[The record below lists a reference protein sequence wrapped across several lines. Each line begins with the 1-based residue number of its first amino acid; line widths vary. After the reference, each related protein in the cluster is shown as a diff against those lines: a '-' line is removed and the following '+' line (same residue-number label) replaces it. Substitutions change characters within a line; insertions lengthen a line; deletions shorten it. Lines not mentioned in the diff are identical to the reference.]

1 MILYFYKFI
10 LWRIILK
17 KKRIIIAIIVIV
29 CILALITFLVWK
41 NIEKSNN
48 ELKAV
53 NNFKIVTSFYPIY
66 IIAENI
72 TNGAENVELSNMA
85 EVNGG
90 CLHDY
95 TLSTNDVK
103 KVENADVFVQN
114 GEGIENFTDKILEI
128 YSNVKIIN
136 SSEGIENIIQDGE
149 EVNGHI
155 WTSIDNYITQVK
167 NIAHNLSEYNKENS
181 DIYQNNANEY
191 IAKLEEIKENYN
203 TELSNLSGQKA
214 ICLNEAF
221 AYLGKDLNLDMIMVE
236 TNHEESTLSADTL
249 KEIIEQSNENDIK
262 IILIGDGDNTKNA
275 KTIASE
281 TNANIFQLKT
291 GLGGDYSLDSYLN
304 DLNYNLE
311 VLKSIK

>member
-1 MILYFYKFI
+1 M
-10 LWRIILK
+10 K

-48 ELKAV
+48 ELEAV

>member
-10 LWRIILK
+10 LWRIILN

-48 ELKAV
+48 ELEAN

-72 TNGAENVELSNMA
+72 TNGAENIELSNMA

-128 YSNVKIIN
+128 YSNVKIIK
-136 SSEGIENIIQDGE
+136 
-149 EVNGHI
+149 H
-155 WTSIDNYITQVK
+155 T
-167 NIAHNLSEYNKENS
+167 NKRL
-181 DIYQNNANEY
+181 IRH
-191 IAKLEEIKENYN
+191 K
-203 TELSNLSGQKA
+203 
-214 ICLNEAF
+214 CLLHMSTVPFF
-221 AYLGKDLNLDMIMVE
+221 AYLTG
-236 TNHEESTLSADTL
+236 
-249 KEIIEQSNENDIK
+249 
-262 IILIGDGDNTKNA
+262 TKY
-275 KTIASE
+275 I
-281 TNANIFQLKT
+281 
-291 GLGGDYSLDSYLN
+291 
-304 DLNYNLE
+304 
-311 VLKSIK
+311 VLW

>member
-10 LWRIILK
+10 LWRIILN

-48 ELKAV
+48 ELEAN

-72 TNGAENVELSNMA
+72 TNGAENIELSNMA

-155 WTSIDNYITQVK
+155 WTSIDNYIAQVK
-167 NIAHNLSEYNKENS
+167 NIANNLSEYNKENS

-275 KTIASE
+275 ETIASE
-281 TNANIFQLKT
+281 TNANIFQIKT

>member
-48 ELKAV
+48 ELEAV